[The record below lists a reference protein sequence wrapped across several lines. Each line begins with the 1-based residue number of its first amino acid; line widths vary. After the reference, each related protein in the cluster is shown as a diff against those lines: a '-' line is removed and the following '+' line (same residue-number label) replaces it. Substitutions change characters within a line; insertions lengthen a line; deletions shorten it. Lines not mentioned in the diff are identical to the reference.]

1 MAKKTVIK
9 ISGIK
14 EARDSALAFINKQT
28 KDREFLDLVGQT
40 ATDQL
45 RNAVRAGGR
54 TDPAYFQPPLEDSTV
69 ERRKTL
75 IKQGNSFDPKIV
87 TPKRSNLSM
96 SGQLLD
102 SIYYRINES
111 ISTVVLLIK
120 KPRNPYR
127 GKSGQPLENKDN
139 VEIKNDLEKRGFK
152 FFFISEKLN
161 TLLENVITQQL
172 RRKLSLYNKINRKL
186 K

>member
-1 MAKKTVIK
+1 MAKKTVVK
-9 ISGIK
+9 ISGVK
-14 EARDSALAFINKQT
+14 EARDSAIAFLNKEI
-28 KDREFLDLVGQT
+28 KDREFLDPVGQT
-40 ATDQL
+40 AADQL
-45 RNAVRAGGR
+45 RNAVRSAGR
-54 TDPAYFQPPLEDSTV
+54 TDPEYVQPSLSDGTI

-87 TPKRSNLSM
+87 NPKRSNLSL

-102 SIYYRINES
+102 SISFRINES
-111 ISTVVLLIK
+111 INTVVLFLK
-120 KPRNPYR
+120 KQRSPYK
-127 GKSGQPLENKDN
+127 GKKGQALEYKDN

-161 TLLENVITQQL
+161 TLLENIITQQL
-172 RRKLSLYNKINRKL
+172 RRKLSLYNRITRKL

>member
-1 MAKKTVIK
+1 MAKKTTVK
-9 ISGIK
+9 ITGISQ
-14 EARDSALAFINKQT
+14 ARDNALKFINSTT
-28 KDREFLDLVGQT
+28 KDREFLDFVGQT
-40 ATDQL
+40 AADQI
-45 RNAVRAGGR
+45 RSAVRAGGR

-69 ERRKTL
+69 DRRKTL
-75 IKQGNSFDPKIV
+75 IKQGNSFDQKIV
-87 TPKRSNLSM
+87 NPNRSNLSM

-102 SIYYRINES
+102 SIYFRINES

-120 KPRNPYR
+120 KQRNPYK

-139 VEIKNDLEKRGFK
+139 VEIKDDLEKRGFK

-161 TLLENVITQQL
+161 TLLENKITQQL
-172 RRKLSLYNKINRKL
+172 RRKLSLYNKIVRKL